1 MSPPRAEPMYF
12 GGARPLFGWLHRS
25 APAGARDLGVVLV
38 PPFGQEAISSHRT
51 LRHLAE
57 EAAAAGLPA
66 LRFDLD
72 GTGDSAGDDRDAG
85 LLPAWIA
92 AVHAAVEALR
102 ARTGVARVALF
113 GVRLGAALAALAAAE
128 REDVAALVALA
139 PVVAGRAYLRELRML
154 DAARRPVEAE
164 ALPEGLEGA
173 AGFALGAELRA
184 AVGGIDLTRLGRR
197 PAEEVLL
204 IERSDFPGD
213 GRLAARLGALG
224 ARVTVERHPGYV
236 EMLLDA
242 HATVVPRAILDATVA
257 WLGERAGVVPAV
269 VAAAGIEASAA
280 VAAGV
285 AASAA
290 VAAGVA
296 ASAAVAAGVAASAAV
311 AAGVAAS
318 AAVAGSAAVAAP
330 VAVARF
336 AGPDGVALEETA
348 LFLDPERLLFGIVT
362 APAAGAPRGKALLL
376 LNAGAVHRAGPC
388 RLSTVL
394 ARRWAAQGHVVLRFD
409 LSGLGDSRARPGEPE
424 NAPYGPRA
432 PEDIAVALA
441 YLGARPDVAQRQV
454 VGLCSGAYHALRAA
468 VGGAPIDGAVL
479 INPLTFFW
487 KAGQSLEVTPHQ
499 VASESARYARTMRS
513 PEAWKRLLRG
523 EVEVRAAAGILAR
536 RAVAVAAGPARDVA
550 RALGRPLAEDLG
562 ADLLAAAA
570 RGVDLRFVF
579 SAADPGLSLLRT
591 QGGTA
596 LGALLRRGRVEID
609 VIRGADH
616 TFTPLLSQERLAE
629 VLDRVVA

>member
-12 GGARPLFGWLHRS
+12 GGARPLFGWLHRP
-25 APAGARDLGVVLV
+25 APAGPRDLGLVLV

-57 EAAAAGLPA
+57 AAASAGLPV

-113 GVRLGAALAALAAAE
+113 GVRLGAALAALAAAD

-139 PVVAGRAYLRELRML
+139 PVVAGRAYLRELRLL

-184 AVGGIDLTRLGRR
+184 AVGGIDLTRLARR

-224 ARVTVERHPGYV
+224 SRVTVERHPGYV
-236 EMLLDA
+236 EMMLDA
-242 HATVVPRAILDATVA
+242 HATVVPRAILAATVA
-257 WLGERAGVVPAV
+257 WLGERAGAVPAV
-269 VAAAGIEASAA
+269 VAAGVEA
-280 VAAGV
+280 AAG
-285 AASAA
+285 
-290 VAAGVA
+290 
-296 ASAAVAAGVAASAAV
+296 
-311 AAGVAAS
+311 
-318 AAVAGSAAVAAP
+318 VAAP

-348 LFLDPERLLFGIVT
+348 LFLDAERVLFGIVT

-394 ARRWAAQGHVVLRFD
+394 ARRWAAHGHVVLRFD

-424 NAPYGPRA
+424 NDPYGPRA

-523 EVEVRAAAGILAR
+523 EVEVRAAARILAR
-536 RAVAVAAGPARDVA
+536 RAVAAAAGPARDVA

-591 QGGTA
+591 QSGAA
-596 LGALLRRGRVEID
+596 LGALLRRGRVEIE

-616 TFTPLLSQERLAE
+616 TFTPLVSQERLAE